1 MDARNH
7 QQSDQVLRE
16 LNAMRGR
23 AELTD
28 VVLEVEGRSFPCH
41 RAVLAAC
48 SPYFRGMFT
57 SSYAEAK
64 QERVSI
70 QDVSEV
76 AMATIL
82 NYAYTGFFHAEP
94 DQVQAVMSAAK
105 LLQIE
110 FVSRK
115 VAKYMKD
122 HLDVSNCAD
131 VLMYADMLGD
141 LTLKEASVR
150 YITNRFNQVALQPSF
165 LQLPLPLLQSLLNM
179 DDLMV
184 DSEGVVVQAALR
196 WVDFNQEERMQHLPA
211 LCKSF
216 RHCFI
221 SSDQL
226 VELESK
232 CLPTDCKLVYSDSTT
247 QRVWQTRTEM
257 PIILGDFA
265 FISSKKRI
273 AVCCDPLKG
282 KLYEMRMPDHLQ
294 SYSVAVTPT
303 DDLYMAGYIDR
314 GSRKKGMKKFLQFNH
329 QENTWESRCDLT
341 TPRDSFPCHRNVLAS
356 CSPYFRGMF
365 TSGYVEA
372 KQEKITIKEVSKV
385 AMATILDYA
394 YTGSLKMEPDQVQD
408 VMSAAGLLQVEFVG
422 RQAAEYM
429 KNHLDVSNCADVL
442 IYADM
447 LGDLS
452 LQETSRNFI
461 ASRFNQVALQPSFL
475 QLPLSHL
482 QSLLNREDLMTSSE
496 DNIVQAALRWV
507 DFNQEERL
515 QCLPAL
521 CRCFRRS
528 FISSDQF
535 VELKR
540 RCPSK
545 DCKLVYSDKSTKR
558 LGQTQ
563 TEMTI
568 ILGADFFSFR
578 SGRERNA
585 LCYDPLSGKLHVMN
599 MPDNLSSYTMAVTP
613 TDDLYLAGD
622 ILGAKEKS
630 FFQFNHRKN
639 DWESRC
645 DLTTP
650 RVSCGLVHLKGYIY
664 AIGGDKTNQAAER
677 YDPGS
682 DEWTSIPSIPYPM
695 PVPPT
700 LHPDPDWSTVLRA
713 VALDDSIYVITSKG
727 CYCFSTTENKW
738 SKTADMVKPPRHPQT
753 VAFQGSIYCVDRRG
767 RSPNYVQVYNPKDN
781 VWKHSGNATDT
792 DFPGDDLILMPH
804 GGSLYLLTLHKKG
817 KKDVVNGYGQTVER
831 FSEIDLFHYQPEMD
845 SWLKPGSTDMKLK
858 SMVRWLQSA
867 LKKELQVARLVPKFL
882 GYLGNADGDE
892 DEDEDY
898 EEDEEDM
905 FDHFFGYDEEDMW
918 VTDEDSYD
926 DDDYDDE
933 DEEDN

>member
-1 MDARNH
+1 MNVSNNDH
-7 QQSDQVLRE
+7 TDEVLRGLDE
-16 LNAMRGR
+16 LRRRG
-23 AELTD
+23 ELTD

-57 SSYAEAK
+57 SGYAEAK

-115 VAKYMKD
+115 VAKYMKN

-184 DSEGVVVQAALR
+184 DSEDVVVQAALR

-232 CLPTDCKLVYSDSTT
+232 CLPTGCKLVYSDITT

-265 FISSKKRI
+265 FISSKKRN

-452 LQETSRNFI
+452 LQETSMNFI

-475 QLPLSHL
+475 QLPLSLL

-515 QCLPAL
+515 QHLPAL
-521 CRCFRRS
+521 CRCFRDS
-528 FISSDQF
+528 AISS
-535 VELKR
+535 EL
-540 RCPSK
+540 
-545 DCKLVYSDKSTKR
+545 LAELET
-558 LGQTQ
+558 
-563 TEMTI
+563 
-568 ILGADFFSFR
+568 
-578 SGRERNA
+578 
-585 LCYDPLSGKLHVMN
+585 
-599 MPDNLSSYTMAVTP
+599 TP
-613 TDDLYLAGD
+613 NDELYLAGG
-622 ILGAKEKS
+622 ISSRTSQPIKQKALY
-630 FFQFNHRKN
+630 QYNYQLN
-639 DWESRC
+639 TWEPRC
-645 DLTTP
+645 DMESP
-650 RVSCGLVHLKGYIY
+650 RVSCGLVYLKGYIY
-664 AIGGDKTNQAAER
+664 AIGGDNSERRVER
-677 YDPGS
+677 YDPS
-682 DEWTSIPSIPYPM
+682 CDEWTWIPAIPKPM
-695 PVPPT
+695 TSELCAVT
-700 LHPDPDWSTVLRA
+700 LN
-713 VALDDSIYVITSKG
+713 DSIYVISKEG
-727 CYCFSTTENKW
+727 CYCFGTTENRWNKM
-738 SKTADMVKPPRHPQT
+738 ADMHKPQT
-753 VAFQGSIYCVDRRG
+753 CPQAITYQGSIYCLDCEKDWRDSSSTCVEK
-767 RSPNYVQVYNPKDN
+767 YNPTEGE
-781 VWKHSGNATDT
+781 WKWSGNGSFTFDTATLMVYGDT
-792 DFPGDDLILMPH
+792 
-804 GGSLYLLTLHKKG
+804 LYLLTVLKRW
-817 KKDVVNGYGQTVER
+817 NLLER
-831 FSEIDLFHYQPEMD
+831 DMQSTICIFQYQPEID
-845 SWLKPGSTDMKLK
+845 SWLDLK
-858 SMVRWLQSA
+858 D
-867 LKKELQVARLVPKFL
+867 KGRLVPPMVEWL
-882 GYLGNADGDE
+882 ESSSRTDCLTARMIPMCLGNPCRFEDLELHSINDEEESHDTFSDQHGSGFLDNSDEEDGLPDQE
-892 DEDEDY
+892 DNDEDY
-898 EEDEEDM
+898 RES
-905 FDHFFGYDEEDMW
+905 G
-918 VTDEDSYD
+918 S
-926 DDDYDDE
+926 
-933 DEEDN
+933 DNGDI